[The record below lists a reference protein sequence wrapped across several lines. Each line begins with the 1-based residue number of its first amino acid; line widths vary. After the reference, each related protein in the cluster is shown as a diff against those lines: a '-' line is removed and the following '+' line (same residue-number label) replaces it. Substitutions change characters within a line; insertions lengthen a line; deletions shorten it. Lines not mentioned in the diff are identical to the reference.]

1 MANTFTQLFI
11 HIIFA
16 VKGRQNIIP
25 TQNQEELFKYISG
38 IVKNKG
44 NKLFT
49 INGMPDH
56 IHLLLGLNPNDSL
69 SLLVKEIKRCS
80 TLYINSNNWIKG
92 KFEWQTGYGA
102 FSYSKSQ
109 IDQVYKY
116 IENQKKHH
124 KQRTFREEYIELLKK
139 FEINYDIRYI
149 FDEIESD

>member
-11 HIIFA
+11 HVIFA

-25 TQNQEELFKYISG
+25 SQNQEELFKYITG
-38 IVKNKG
+38 IIKNKG
-44 NKLFT
+44 NKLFI

-56 IHLLLGLNPNDSL
+56 FHLLLGLNPDNSL
-69 SLLVKEIKRCS
+69 SSFVKEIKRCS
-80 TLYINSNNWIKG
+80 SLFINSNKWIKG

-124 KQRTFREEYIELLKK
+124 KQRTFREEYIILLKN
-139 FEINYDIRYI
+139 FEIKYDEKYI
-149 FDEIESD
+149 FDEIE